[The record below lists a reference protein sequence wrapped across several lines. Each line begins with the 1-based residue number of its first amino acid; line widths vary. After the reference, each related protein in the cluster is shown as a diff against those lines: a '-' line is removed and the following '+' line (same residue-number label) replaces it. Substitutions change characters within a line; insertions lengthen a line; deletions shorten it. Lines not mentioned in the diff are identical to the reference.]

1 LKNKE
6 VESQASYKTFEVTE
20 ITNDEKKKLEE
31 IITTNIIEIANVTN
45 KVNNTIIQEIFSE
58 NIDIIVNEIEK

>member
-1 LKNKE
+1 MKNKE